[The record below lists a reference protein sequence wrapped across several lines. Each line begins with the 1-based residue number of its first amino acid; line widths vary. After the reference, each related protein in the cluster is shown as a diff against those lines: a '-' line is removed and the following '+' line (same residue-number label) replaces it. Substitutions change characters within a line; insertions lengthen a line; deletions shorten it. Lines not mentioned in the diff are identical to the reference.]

1 MKATPPPQSWQ
12 PWAISPLSPGRRIGA
27 YRIEALLARGGMA
40 YVYQAVHVMLGRAV
54 AIKILPAV
62 AAADTDARTRFGYE
76 ARSVASLRHPHI
88 LEIFDAGEVDDLPYL
103 VTELVTGGTLADQ
116 LREHRAPVERL
127 RLALTTARAIGSAL
141 DYAHR
146 QGVLH
151 RDVKPSNILL
161 TGTGRLILADFG
173 LAQVREATIR
183 VTQPGDF
190 WGSLDYSSPEQLQGE
205 AVCSRSDLY
214 SLGVVLYEILAGRVP
229 FATDTP
235 MATALAHLHQP
246 PPAVHDLAPGLPP
259 STDDVLA
266 KGLAKSPQDRYGTG
280 AALTAAVAG
289 VAAEGGATDAPPAWS
304 QPTPPPAAP
313 VPLPVPLD
321 ENADSTTAPARTPPR
336 KASALAA
343 VTLVPATAQPQ
354 RHARWSA
361 AAATALLRLA
371 ATPLL
376 RLTTAA
382 LSVVAVVL
390 LAVQLA
396 SAWLFVG
403 VVNPAAPRVT
413 EASPPDGA
421 RGVTTRPELELRFSA
436 PMDAASVEAALA
448 FDPPIPASYEWQNNA
463 TRLLIVPVG
472 PLAPETEYVLNLGP
486 GARDRHGA
494 ALAGAP
500 LERRFVTEA
509 PRTMLVNI
517 SSEETRP
524 GGGASGM
531 AYPMITPD
539 IQQVSIIELATS
551 TAEADPPPDSSS
563 GSPTPPPVAT
573 PVPTP
578 AGSANTEGLSPT
590 TPPPLPLPH
599 AE

>member
-1 MKATPPPQSWQ
+1 MKATPPTQSWQ

-289 VAAEGGATDAPPAWS
+289 VAAEGGATDAPPAWAAT
-304 QPTPPPAAP
+304 TPPPAAP
-313 VPLPVPLD
+313 VPLPEPLD
-321 ENADSTTAPARTPPR
+321 ESADSTAAPARTPPAQGECVGCGDVGSR
-336 KASALAA
+336 NG
-343 VTLVPATAQPQ
+343 ATAA
-354 RHARWSA
+354 ARAVVGGRGDGVA
-361 AAATALLRLA
+361 AAGGDPVA
-371 ATPLL
+371 ATDDRGAECCRGSAPG
-376 RLTTAA
+376 RTTGER
-382 LSVVAVVL
+382 VAVRRRG
-390 LAVQLA
+390 QP
-396 SAWLFVG
+396 G
-403 VVNPAAPRVT
+403 GAPRHRGLT
-413 EASPPDGA
+413 ARRRAGRDDPAGAGTAFQRPDGC
-421 RGVTTRPELELRFSA
+421 GLR
-436 PMDAASVEAALA
+436 
-448 FDPPIPASYEWQNNA
+448 
-463 TRLLIVPVG
+463 R
-472 PLAPETEYVLNLGP
+472 
-486 GARDRHGA
+486 
-494 ALAGAP
+494 
-500 LERRFVTEA
+500 
-509 PRTMLVNI
+509 
-517 SSEETRP
+517 
-524 GGGASGM
+524 GGAGVRS
-531 AYPMITPD
+531 
-539 IQQVSIIELATS
+539 
-551 TAEADPPPDSSS
+551 ADT
-563 GSPTPPPVAT
+563 GK
-573 PVPTP
+573 
-578 AGSANTEGLSPT
+578 L
-590 TPPPLPLPH
+590 
-599 AE
+599 

>member
-1 MKATPPPQSWQ
+1 MKATPPTQSWQ

-88 LEIFDAGEVDDLPYL
+88 LEVFDAGEVDDLPYL

-235 MATALAHLHQP
+235 MGTALAHLHQP
-246 PPAVHDLAPGLPP
+246 PPAAHDLAPGLPP

-304 QPTPPPAAP
+304 RPTPPAAP

-321 ENADSTTAPARTPPR
+321 ESADSTAAPARTLPR

-343 VTLVPATAQPQ
+343 VTLVPATAQ
-354 RHARWSA
+354 ARWSA

-463 TRLLIVPVG
+463 TRLLIVPVR

-486 GARDRHGA
+486 GARDRQGA

-500 LERRFVTEA
+500 LARRFVTDA
-509 PRTMLVNI
+509 PRTMLVNV
-517 SSEETRP
+517 SSEEAGP

-578 AGSANTEGLSPT
+578 AGSANTEGVLPT